1 MKNNKKKLMSI
12 LLALLLVLLL
22 IAQVSK
28 TFNFYQEKTM
38 LESEIFEQ
46 QHKKKFLVSK
56 YQKAMKITNK
66 KKNNYNIDLKANT
79 AAILS
84 KIKVMD
90 LKLIDFSSSEN
101 ELNLNIKS
109 DFHSILSFIYYLES
123 EINILK
129 IKELKLKKSENSL
142 FLFLKL
148 EKELV

>member
-28 TFNFYQEKTM
+28 IFNLYQEKTM

-46 QHKKKFLVSK
+46 QHKKNFLVSK

>member
-28 TFNFYQEKTM
+28 TFNLYQEKTM

-46 QHKKKFLVSK
+46 QHKKNFLVSK

>member
-28 TFNFYQEKTM
+28 TFNFYQEKIM

-46 QHKKKFLVSK
+46 QHKKNFLVSK

>member
-28 TFNFYQEKTM
+28 IFNLYQEKIM

-46 QHKKKFLVSK
+46 QHKKNFLVSK